1 MMKETLYDVA
11 VIGAGPAGST
21 FAKELAARLPEARI
35 LLIDGQT
42 EQNAKPCGGLLSP
55 DAQKVLAEFEL
66 TLPNAVLADP
76 QIFSVHTID
85 LAAGITRL
93 YQRHYLNMDRL
104 AFDRWLLSQVPAQ
117 VTRLSG
123 RCTEIQKNGDF
134 ELTVH
139 TESGTQRV
147 TARALV
153 GADGASSIVRRRFF
167 TRQPYK
173 YVSIQQWFSG
183 SSPAIPAYACIFDKT
198 TSDSCSWL
206 IRKDDCTIF
215 GGAFAKL
222 GSREAYEAQKV
233 RLEQHLGI
241 SLGQP
246 IKTEACQVCSP
257 RHARDF
263 VTGKD
268 GVYLVGE
275 AAGLISASSF
285 EGISSAMLSGRM
297 LAKAFDKDSPAGI
310 AKAYRRASK
319 RLRFKLFTKTIKR
332 KILCSPAL
340 RYLIMKSGVQ
350 SVKIY
355 RGGHES

>member
-1 MMKETLYDVA
+1 MKEFLYDVA
-11 VIGAGPAGST
+11 VIGAGPAGSI
-21 FAKELAARLPEARI
+21 FAKELAVRRPNARI

-85 LAAGITRL
+85 LTAGVTRL

-104 AFDRWLLSQVPAQ
+104 AFDRWLLSQMPAQ
-117 VTRLSG
+117 VTRVSG
-123 RCTEIQKNGDF
+123 RCTAIQRNGDF
-134 ELTVH
+134 ELTVQ
-139 TESGTQRV
+139 TKDGTQHL

-153 GADGASSIVRRRFF
+153 GADGASSIVRRQFF

-173 YVSIQQWFSG
+173 YVSIQQWFAG
-183 SSPAIPAYACIFDKT
+183 SSPAIPAYACIFDQT

-263 VTGKD
+263 ATGKD

-355 RGGHES
+355 RGGHKS